1 MMSTGLLVL
10 ASGLALMTIASVP
23 EVVRRA
29 RRVFRGWLVAG
40 IGALVLAVA
49 DAPFYWGLS
58 IWNPVLRNAFGWTAG
73 QMSWAFAI
81 TQIEGGFF
89 GPLEGLIVQK
99 LGPRR
104 CIFIG
109 MMLFGLGFVLFSQV
123 QQLWQLYA
131 IFFFISFGSGLSA
144 LIAVEV
150 AVNNWFVRYK
160 TRAMSLMTEGLAIGG
175 ILTPILLAWSIG
187 GIDPNEAERFGWR
200 ATAFFIGV
208 LVMVLAVPCSLLLHS
223 RPEDLG
229 LRPDGDPPTAAAETP
244 EGTGLAGT
252 RGRIE
257 EQGYTLQEAMRA
269 RSFWMISWANAL
281 SAGVIVTLLVHM
293 GLMLDDRGYS
303 LEDIGLVSAVYAGT
317 HSIFILIGG
326 YIGDRFP
333 IKMVAFV
340 FSALQ
345 SVAMVVLVLSRS
357 IEMLILFAVLFGI
370 GFGVRTPVTKSLRGT
385 YFGRKA
391 FAAISGLSRVPSSIC
406 LFAAPVFAGL
416 MRDILGTFDLAFWII
431 AVVALF
437 GSSLF
442 LWVGDPPGQ
451 PVVAESRAIT
461 G

>member
-1 MMSTGLLVL
+1 MVSTGLPVL
-10 ASGLALMTIASVP
+10 ASGLALMTVFGFP
-23 EVVRRA
+23 NVVRRA
-29 RRVFRGWLVAG
+29 RSVFRGWYLAG
-40 IGALVLAVA
+40 TGALVMAVA

-104 CIFIG
+104 CIFLG
-109 MMLFGLGFVLFSQV
+109 MTLFGLGFVLFSLV
-123 QQLWQLYA
+123 QHLWQLYA

-150 AVNNWFVRYK
+150 VVNNWFVRYK
-160 TRAMSLMTEGLAIGG
+160 TRAMSLLAEGLAIGG
-175 ILTPILLAWSIG
+175 ILTPILLAWAIG
-187 GIDPNEAERFGWR
+187 GIDPSESERFGWR
-200 ATAFFIGV
+200 NAALFIGV
-208 LVMVLAVPCSLLLHS
+208 MVIALAVPCSLLVHN
-223 RPEDLG
+223 RPEDVDLM
-229 LRPDGDPPTAAAETP
+229 PDGDLPAASAESQ
-244 EGTGLAGT
+244 EDAGT
-252 RGRIE
+252 TRARGRIE
-257 EQGYTLQEAMRA
+257 EQGYTLQEAMRS
-269 RSFWMISWANAL
+269 RSFWLISLANAL
-281 SAGVIVTLLVHM
+281 SSGVLVTLLVHM

-303 LEDIGLVSAVYAGT
+303 LNDIALVSAVYTGT
-317 HSIFILIGG
+317 YAVSILIGG

-333 IKMVAFV
+333 IKVVAFI

-345 SVAMVVLVLSRS
+345 SVSMVVLVLSRNM
-357 IEMLILFAVLFGI
+357 ETVLIFAVLLGV
-370 GFGVRTPVTKSLRGT
+370 GFGVRMPVSKSLRGT

-406 LFAAPVFAGL
+406 LFAAPVFAGI
-416 MRDILGTFDLAFWII
+416 MRDVLESYDLAFWII
-431 AVVALF
+431 AAVSLL
-437 GSSLF
+437 GSCLF

-451 PVVAESRAIT
+451 PAAESRATT

>member
-10 ASGLALMTIASVP
+10 ASGLALMTIATAP
-23 EVVRRA
+23 GVVRRA
-29 RRVFRGWLVAG
+29 RSVFRGWFVAG

-81 TQIEGGFF
+81 TQIEGGFL
-89 GPLEGLIVQK
+89 GPVEGLVVQK

-104 CIFIG
+104 CIFLG
-109 MMLFGLGFVLFSQV
+109 MILFGLSFALFSQV

-131 IFFFISFGSGLSA
+131 IFFIMSFGSGLSA

-160 TRAMSLMTEGLAIGG
+160 TRAMSLMTEGLAVGG
-175 ILTPILLAWSIG
+175 ILTPFLLAWSIG

-200 ATAFFIGV
+200 TTAFFIGV
-208 LVMVLAVPCSLLLHS
+208 LVMALAVPCSLLVHN
-223 RPEDLG
+223 RPEDVG
-229 LRPDGDPPTAAAETP
+229 LRPDGDPPAEAAESAAD
-244 EGTGLAGT
+244 TGVTSA
-252 RGRIE
+252 RGLIE
-257 EQGYTLQEAMRA
+257 EPGYTLQEPMRA
-269 RSFWMISWANAL
+269 RSFWLISSANAL

-303 LEDIGLVSAVYAGT
+303 LKDIALVSAVYTGT
-317 HSIFILIGG
+317 HSIFILVGG

-333 IKMVAFV
+333 IKVVAFV

-345 SVAMVVLVLSRS
+345 SVAMVVLVVSRDM
-357 IEMLILFAVLFGI
+357 EMLLLFAVLFGI

-416 MRDILGTFDLAFWII
+416 MRDNLGTFDLAFWII
-431 AVVALF
+431 AVVSLC

-442 LWVGDPPGQ
+442 LWVGDPPGR
-451 PVVAESRAIT
+451 PAAAESRAIA

>member
-1 MMSTGLLVL
+1 MMPTGLLAL
-10 ASGLALMTIASVP
+10 ASGLARLTIVGPPAA
-23 EVVRRA
+23 VRRA
-29 RRVFRGWLVAG
+29 RNVFRGWYLAG
-40 IGALVLAVA
+40 VGALVMAVA

-89 GPLEGLIVQK
+89 GPLEGLIVQR

-104 CIFIG
+104 CIFLG
-109 MMLFGLGFVLFSQV
+109 MTLFGLGFVLFSLV

-150 AVNNWFVRYK
+150 VVNNWFLRHK
-160 TRAMSLMTEGLAIGG
+160 TRAMSLLAEGLAVGG
-175 ILTPILLAWSIG
+175 ILTPILLAWAIG
-187 GIDPNEAERFGWR
+187 GIDPSESERFGWR
-200 ATAFFIGV
+200 NTAFFIGV
-208 LVMVLAVPCSLLLHS
+208 MVMALAVPCSLLVHN
-223 RPEDLG
+223 RPEDVG
-229 LRPDGDPPTAAAETP
+229 LMPDGDLPAASQED
-244 EGTGLAGT
+244 TGAT
-252 RGRIE
+252 RARGRIE

-269 RSFWMISWANAL
+269 RSFWMISLANAL
-281 SAGVIVTLLVHM
+281 SSGVLVTLLVHM

-303 LEDIGLVSAVYAGT
+303 LGEIALVSAVYTGT
-317 HSIFILIGG
+317 HSIFILVGG

-333 IKMVAFV
+333 IKVVAFP
-340 FSALQ
+340 FSGLQ
-345 SVAMVVLVLSRS
+345 SVSMVVLVLSRN
-357 IEMLILFAVLFGI
+357 IETVLIFAVLLGI
-370 GFGVRTPVTKSLRGT
+370 GFGVRMPVSKSLRGT

-406 LFAAPVFAGL
+406 LFAAPVFAGI
-416 MRDILGTFDLAFWII
+416 MRDYLETYDLAFWII
-431 AVVALF
+431 AAVSLL
-437 GSSLF
+437 GSCLF

-451 PVVAESRAIT
+451 PAAERRAVT